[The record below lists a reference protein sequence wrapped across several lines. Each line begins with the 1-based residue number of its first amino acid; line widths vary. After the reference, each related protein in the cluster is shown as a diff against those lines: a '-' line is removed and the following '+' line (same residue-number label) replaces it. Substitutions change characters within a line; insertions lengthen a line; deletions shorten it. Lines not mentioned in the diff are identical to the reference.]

1 MRTRIVSSIA
11 DTERIVTASE
21 TMRMQRAI
29 QLAKDVEVCASLL
42 KGELVDEAALD
53 RDWLELAK
61 QLRVIGIRDTTRKP
75 FSSRRKWQQKTPR
88 ERGF

>member
-21 TMRMQRAI
+21 TMRMHRAI

-42 KGELVDEAALD
+42 KGDLEKDSW
-53 RDWLELAK
+53 RDGTETH
-61 QLRVIGIRDTTRKP
+61 R
-75 FSSRRKWQQKTPR
+75 F
-88 ERGF
+88 